1 MRNTRI
7 YNLTGV
13 DCPSCAL
20 KIEEAATRL
29 EGVKSSQLN
38 MVSGKFVVSLDAQ
51 GGPQF
56 DSLLK
61 SAVAKVDPNVKMRLF
76 KESMG
81 VWKTFYTLPLRVLT
95 TIILILIARRIDSF
109 PLYLLAYLI
118 SGYDVVFKA
127 LKNIFKGRL
136 FDENFLMTIATV
148 GAFLIGQHAEA
159 VAVMAFYQIGEFFQT
174 LAVHRSRTS
183 IAALIDIKAVTA
195 TVVRNGQQITIPVE
209 ELRSGETFIVRAGEK
224 VPVDGVVTQGSSHLD
239 AKALTGESLPVSV
252 TAGDAI
258 LSGSING
265 SGVLTV
271 KASGTYEESTVAKI
285 LKLVEDSASRKT
297 QRERFITS
305 FARYY
310 TPVVVAL
317 ALLIALVPPLFS
329 ALPRATWLYRSL
341 VFLVIS
347 CPCALVIS
355 VPLSFFAG
363 IGALARMGILVKGS
377 NFIQLLATTGSVIFD
392 KTGTLTRGEFSYRG
406 MSITQGS
413 PFNEEE
419 LLRLAASLE
428 SHTTH
433 PIGLAIT
440 GAYKGDLLPAEKV
453 KERAGI
459 GIEGFVDDHFIELS
473 KGDGRDLNL
482 RVDGHIEAQ
491 IRVVDKLKAEAATAV
506 QALRAL
512 KVPQIA
518 LLSGDSA
525 RSVEEAA
532 SEATITEYYSR
543 LMPQDKVDYV
553 ERFMDQKPPNSAL
566 LFVGD
571 GINDAPVLARSDI
584 GVSMGQLGSDAAIE
598 ASDVVIM
605 QDNLLSLPTAI
616 RSSRRTLKIV
626 RQNII
631 FAIAVKVIIMALGAL
646 GYANMWMAVFGDT
659 GVALLAVLNSLRAM
673 KRL

>member
-61 SAVAKVDPNVKMRLF
+61 STVAKVDPNVKMRLF
-76 KESMG
+76 KESKG

-118 SGYDVVFKA
+118 SGYDVIFKA

-553 ERFMDQKPPNSAL
+553 ERFMDQKPHNSAL